1 MKTPSNSKRL
11 SLIGVSVILFGIFAY
26 GTYMAFSASLQPPL
40 LADSNSEFDAQNRYI
55 LRDYD
60 LTRPMSNFLNGL
72 ATVWGI
78 PLWAFYVNR
87 GQAIT
92 SFGKQNKDAAIAKFV
107 TVSREFNYSRV
118 LYMTCVS
125 LSICLSL
132 LYRRKRR
139 ISRLLLHDSAPSS
152 KAKEMATA
160 GITCLSFPRQKR
172 RGLSCRET

>member
-1 MKTPSNSKRL
+1 M
-11 SLIGVSVILFGIFAY
+11 
-26 GTYMAFSASLQPPL
+26 
-40 LADSNSEFDAQNRYI
+40 
-55 LRDYD
+55 RDYD

-118 LYMTCVS
+118 LYVTCVWS
-125 LSICLSL
+125 IYVFLSHVI
-132 LYRRKRR
+132 
-139 ISRLLLHDSAPSS
+139 IV
-152 KAKEMATA
+152 
-160 GITCLSFPRQKR
+160 
-172 RGLSCRET
+172 